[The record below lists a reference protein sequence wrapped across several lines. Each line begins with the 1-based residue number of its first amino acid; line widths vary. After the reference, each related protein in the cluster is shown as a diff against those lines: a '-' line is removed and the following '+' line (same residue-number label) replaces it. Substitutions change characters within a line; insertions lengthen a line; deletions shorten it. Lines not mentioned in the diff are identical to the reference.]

1 MDNTNDY
8 LDDLNDERDD
18 FDRRSGSFSS
28 TLAVV
33 LKIQYADE
41 SDFRVSSSANL
52 NPESYGSPTATV
64 YNPVSK
70 TTLSGVRI
78 LQHGSAIS
86 NMSIWTPTVSTHREL
101 SNGIILVPRRDNL
114 GENIEPLDFVEP
126 RELEDFDGDIVVV
139 QNLPTGS
146 QGRYISVITGSIP
159 RATVLFERLHLDQFS
174 RNSTD
179 IASTI
184 PEFEPAGHQ
193 EDLALN
199 VRSNVASRQTF
210 RHPSVAISTAVG
222 EQERLENQTTSEYI
236 QSSYD
241 AGVLD
246 RTQANPVGHERYVA
260 HNGTIVRI
268 DQQGSIL
275 VDTSLAGVQNNQLD
289 AVPSALVG
297 DAGHIDINV
306 VKRSGQGLNFRI
318 GGEVVFRVSATLGGD
333 VVVSLG
339 KEVAQAFSAVLG
351 ENLQKVFDNHQH
363 MTPQGATTKP
373 LPVQLEPFAG
383 EFVDQPVPQVI
394 STNINTANKSSDRVF
409 SRDIILRDD

>member
-1 MDNTNDY
+1 MDGFDE
-8 LDDLNDERDD
+8 LNDERDD
-18 FDRRSGSFSS
+18 FERRSSSFES

-41 SDFRVSSSANL
+41 SDFRVSSSASL
-52 NPESYGSPTATV
+52 NPNSYGSPTATV
-64 YNPVSK
+64 YNPISK
-70 TTLSGVRI
+70 TKLSGVRI

-101 SNGIILVPRRDNL
+101 TSGIMLVPRRDNL
-114 GENIEPLDFVEP
+114 GEHIEPLEFIEP
-126 RELEDFDGDIVVV
+126 KELEDFDGDIVVV

-159 RATVLFERLHLDQFS
+159 RAKVLFERLHLDQFS
-174 RNSTD
+174 RNRSD

-193 EDLALN
+193 EDLALSI
-199 VRSNVASRQTF
+199 RSNTTSRETF
-210 RHPSVAISTAVG
+210 RHPSVAVSTAVG
-222 EQERLENQTTSEYI
+222 QPEKLDSQTISDYI
-236 QSSYD
+236 EASYD
-241 AGVLD
+241 VGVLD

-268 DQQGSIL
+268 DQQGSII
-275 VDTSLAGVQNNQLD
+275 VDTSLAGVQNSQLD
-289 AVPSALVG
+289 AVPSALAG
-297 DAGHIDINV
+297 DVGHIDINV

-318 GGEVVFRVSATLGGD
+318 GGEIVFRVSATVSGD

-383 EFVDQPVPQVI
+383 EFVDQPVPQII